1 MRRGRSGA
9 CQTYQHPIVRKD
21 RKVAGSEPV
30 TSPDQRKPGH
40 RKAGQIGAIIS
51 AAALVLMMFN
61 NNNVTGTER
70 IWLGAIAASLVV
82 AVIGDAVLRRNG
94 LRS

>member
-1 MRRGRSGA
+1 M
-9 CQTYQHPIVRKD
+9 
-21 RKVAGSEPV
+21 AGSEPV

-40 RKAGQIGAIIS
+40 RRAGRIGAILS

-61 NNNVTGTER
+61 NNEVSGIEK
-70 IWLGAIAASLVV
+70 IWLGGIAAFLVI
-82 AVIGDAVLRRNG
+82 AVIGDTILRRNG